1 MNNLKRIISLLLSV
15 IILMTHLIVLDHSL
29 EHHHSNSKKELT
41 SSLEYEKVTDANKD
55 CSLCNIYLDVELSKD
70 STFTYTIVTPKLI
83 TDFFLEKDNSFTSVV
98 FSIKKSRAPPYFI
111 G

>member
-1 MNNLKRIISLLLSV
+1 
-15 IILMTHLIVLDHSL
+15 MTHLVVLNHSL
-29 EHHHSNSKKELT
+29 EHHLNNKEQLT
-41 SSLEYEKVTDANKD
+41 SSLEYEKVTDTNKD

-70 STFTYTIVTPKLI
+70 PTFTYAILAPKLI

-111 G
+111 A